1 MALPE
6 FTQMPAGRRGLHTH
20 RASLQLLCCASH
32 LASYPQPQPQFPRLE
47 DADLTSSLNNL
58 KRCQENIVWKKNL
71 ENCPY
76 SANFFPNLSIC
87 RGVIK
92 RLSGG

>member
-20 RASLQLLCCASH
+20 RASLQLLCCTSH

-47 DADLTSSLNNL
+47 DADLTSSLHNL
-58 KRCQENIVWKKNL
+58 KRCQENIVWKKKL
-71 ENCPY
+71 RKLPIFCK
-76 SANFFPNLSIC
+76 FLS
-87 RGVIK
+87 K
-92 RLSGG
+92 S